1 MPETILVGSCAVHFE
16 AFVARVR
23 AAVRTS
29 SSSSILSMTPLWWCG
44 FAHAGVAGSNPDVP
58 VPAIDAIRQETLG
71 PREPSIALDGLGS
84 RGSML
89 LHLNPDLEALDLLL
103 RTDQRAETMP
113 KVSGFG
119 RVSGVEDP
127 ARGTLGVGGVD
138 LDWRPSRTLSVA
150 VVAGG
155 RIDRSRAFE
164 SERLNGDPSSFL
176 EFEDR
181 TGPKFASR
189 STAFDGLAFGGE
201 SAADANP
208 FAADR
213 VFSTPTEARG
223 LEQSFFATRAV
234 FRPAD
239 GSSIGVIAT
248 RGGGTTGDSSLFG
261 FDLDQRIAGQRVQAW
276 VQHAVGEDV
285 DDARDADR
293 SAIGAS
299 IDGDLGG
306 VKYGVAWRRLG
317 EDFDSGLGR
326 TGAAGTHA
334 ITGRMGWSLPLEG
347 MPFIKSWEF
356 GVRTRFD
363 TDLQLESRRIDLSID
378 AARFRLAS
386 GDRISFGIDQ
396 RIQTASTNLADD
408 FTDRRERFRVGIDT
422 NPARPFQFGGSI
434 VFGDPVGVVDT
445 SWRGGARWKAA
456 PGLDLSGEIA
466 IDRRIDGIAAGDTL
480 RTALNGRARIASDM
494 TIAARFGFDAA
505 RERVSLGQEIG
516 FRIAR
521 NASLSMRLDQDL
533 AFQNATDARP
543 VLRASLRGSF
553 EF

>member
-1 MPETILVGSCAVHFE
+1 MSETILVGSRAVQSE
-16 AFVARVR
+16 AFGGSIR
-23 AAVRTS
+23 AVGRIS
-29 SSSSILSMTPLWWCG
+29 SLAALVTMFLWWSDD
-44 FAHAGVAGSNPDVP
+44 ARAGVSGSTPDVP
-58 VPAIDAIRQETLG
+58 LPVLDAIRVTTPG
-71 PREPSIALDGLGS
+71 STDASIALGGLANVGPMI
-84 RGSML
+84 GGL
-89 LHLNPDLEALDLLL
+89 TPDLEALDLLL
-103 RTDQRAETMP
+103 REDRQGETMP
-113 KVSGFG
+113 KVNGFG
-119 RVSGVEDP
+119 RVNGVEDP
-127 ARGTLGVGGVD
+127 SRGILGIGGVD

-164 SERLNGDPSSFL
+164 GEQVASSSFL
-176 EFEDR
+176 ERDAWG
-181 TGPKFASR
+181 GPKLASR
-189 STAFDGLAFGGE
+189 SSAFDGLAFGGE
-201 SAADANP
+201 SAAEANP

-213 VFSTPTEARG
+213 IFSTPAEARG
-223 LEQSFFATRAV
+223 LERNFFATRAV

-239 GSSIGVIAT
+239 GSSIGVVAT
-248 RGGGTTGDSSLFG
+248 RGGGMTGDTSLFG

-276 VQHAVGEDV
+276 VQHATGDGG
-285 DDARDADR
+285 DDEQDADR
-293 SAIGAS
+293 SAVGAS
-299 IDGDLGG
+299 IDGALGG
-306 VKYGVAWRRLG
+306 LKYGVAWRRLG
-317 EDFDSGLGR
+317 EEFDTGLGR

-334 ITGRMGWSLPLEG
+334 ITGRMGWSMPLEG

-363 TDLQLESRRIDLSID
+363 TDLQLESRSIDLSID
-378 AARFRLAS
+378 AARFQMIT

-396 RIQTASTNLADD
+396 RIRTASTMLDGD
-408 FTDRRERFRVGIDT
+408 FTDRRERFRLGIDT

-434 VFGDPVGVVDT
+434 AFGDPVGVVET

-466 IDRRIDGIAAGDTL
+466 VDRRIDGIAAGDTL

-494 TIAARFGFDAA
+494 TIAARFGFDAG
-505 RERVSLGQEIG
+505 RERVSLGQELG

-533 AFQNATDARP
+533 AFQNAADARP
-543 VLRASLRGSF
+543 TIRASLRGSF